1 MLDGVY
7 GSMMNVGYKGYVWH
21 KNALRRWQQPGDITD
36 IPKIMWDQQ
45 LRVTDKDLINASY
58 FAIKNI
64 TLGYTFPKDWLTKI
78 KMDNIRVYAT
88 ANNLTLFSHLKGMD
102 PQYNFTGTVG
112 YTYTPSRTYSIGI
125 DIKF

>member
-1 MLDGVY
+1 
-7 GSMMNVGYKGYVWH
+7 
-21 KNALRRWQQPGDITD
+21 
-36 IPKIMWDQQ
+36 MWDQQ

-88 ANNLTLFSHLKGMD
+88 ANNLALFSHLKGMD

-112 YTYTPSRTYSIGI
+112 YTYTP
-125 DIKF
+125 

>member
-1 MLDGVY
+1 MLDRVQIK
-7 GSMMNVGYKGYVWH
+7 SEF
-21 KNALRRWQQPGDITD
+21 KNG
-36 IPKIMWDQQ
+36 

-88 ANNLTLFSHLKGMD
+88 ANNLALFSHLKGMD